1 MSTSFKVVVVR
12 CCYVRGVAYTPGAE
26 LDLQAAEVQPLL
38 DCLRAELADAADMP
52 ALREALA
59 AEFAA
64 FADAAPVYGQKL
76 SEAFEQLQAER
87 TPRRRIGFLD

>member
-1 MSTSFKVVVVR
+1 MSTFRIIVTR
-12 CCYVRGVAYTPGAE
+12 CCYVHGVAYTPGAE

-38 DCLRAELADAADMP
+38 DCLRAELADPDDMP

-64 FADAAPVYGQKL
+64 FAYSTPLYGQTL
-76 SEAFEQLQAER
+76 SEAFEQLRAER